1 MDTLREECHQY
12 DDIINLSHH
21 VSKTHAHMPVTDR
34 AAQFSPFAALTG
46 YEDVIR
52 EEGRLTDAMIELDE
66 GEKALIDT
74 NLRQLIGH
82 EVEIRYFLEDKFK
95 AGGSYEVIRGEM
107 KKIDTNEDVV
117 VMKDGTKIPVRQ
129 IVEVL

>member
-1 MDTLREECHQY
+1 MDLSREECHQY
-12 DDIINLSHH
+12 DDIINFPHH

-52 EEGRLTDAMIELDE
+52 EEGRTTDAMIELDE
-66 GEKALIDT
+66 GEKALIDA
-74 NLRQLIGH
+74 NLRQLTGH

-95 AGGSYEVIRGEM
+95 EGGSYEVIRGKI

>member
-1 MDTLREECHQY
+1 MSREECHQY
-12 DDIINLSHH
+12 DDIINLPHH

-52 EEGRLTDAMIELDE
+52 EEGRMTDAMIELDE

-82 EVEIRYFLEDKFK
+82 EAEIRYFLEDRFK
-95 AGGSYEVIRGEM
+95 EGGSYKIIKGEI

-117 VMKDGTKIPVRQ
+117 VMKDGTRIPVRQ

>member
-1 MDTLREECHQY
+1 MDISREECHQY
-12 DDIINLSHH
+12 DDIINLPHH

-52 EEGRLTDAMIELDE
+52 EEGRTTDVMIELDE
-66 GEKALIDT
+66 GEKARIDA

-95 AGGSYEVIRGEM
+95 EGGSYEVIRGEM

-117 VMKDGTKIPVRQ
+117 VMKDGTRIPVGQ
-129 IVEVL
+129 IVEIL

>member
-12 DDIINLSHH
+12 DDIINLPHH

-95 AGGSYEVIRGEM
+95 EGGSYEVIRGEM

-117 VMKDGTKIPVRQ
+117 VMKDGTRIPVRQ

>member
-1 MDTLREECHQY
+1 MDISREECHQY
-12 DDIINLSHH
+12 DDIINLPHH

-52 EEGRLTDAMIELDE
+52 EEGRTTDAMIELDE
-66 GEKALIDT
+66 GEIARIDA

-95 AGGSYEVIRGEM
+95 EGGSYEVIRGEM

-117 VMKDGTKIPVRQ
+117 VMKDGTRIPVGQ
-129 IVEVL
+129 IVEIL

>member
-12 DDIINLSHH
+12 DDIINLPHH

-107 KKIDTNEDVV
+107 KKIDTNEDAV